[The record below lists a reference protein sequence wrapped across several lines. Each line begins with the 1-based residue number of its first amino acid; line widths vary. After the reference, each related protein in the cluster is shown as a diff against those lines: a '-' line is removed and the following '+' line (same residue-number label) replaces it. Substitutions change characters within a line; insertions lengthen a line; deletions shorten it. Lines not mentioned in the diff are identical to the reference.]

1 MKYVVIPTYQEKEN
15 VRNTVSA
22 IFALGDEYKVIVVD
36 DHSTDGTSEELLWL
50 EKEFRDRFTAIRRK
64 SPRSFARSYIEGFT
78 YALHQSDCDAVIEC
92 DADGSHP
99 VSRIPALVAALVDQ
113 DMAIGSRYT
122 QGGDIRGFQ
131 RNRLWLSSCA
141 NIYLRFMTGLKL
153 ADITAGFVAYRADVL
168 RRLAYETIQSNGYAF
183 QIDMKWLA
191 AKSGASIAELP
202 ISFVDRSHG
211 HSKMTFKT
219 VVEAFLIGLRYRFK

>member
-22 IFALGDEYKVIVVD
+22 IFNLGQEYKVIVVD
-36 DHSTDGTSEELLWL
+36 DNSTDGTAEEILWL
-50 EKEFRDRFTAIRRK
+50 EKEFPERFFAIRREP
-64 SPRSFARSYIEGFT
+64 PRSFARSYIEGFT
-78 YALHQSDCDAVIEC
+78 YALNQSDCDAVIEC

-141 NIYLRFMTGLKL
+141 NSYLRFMTGLKL

-168 RRLAYETIQSNGYAF
+168 RRLAYAHIRSNGYAF

-211 HSKMTFKT
+211 HSKMSFKT
-219 VVEAFLIGLRYRFK
+219 VVEAFLIGLSYRFK